1 MKSLDSF
8 SIWSPLLDECAR
20 RYLGAEDLEY
30 YEAMPPEERQRQ
42 LAALLER
49 PIETFS
55 PVNEAYFRARWADTL
70 RMLHSGADLSLMEVA
85 TGDADMI
92 PQAMARS
99 HLGSRYVTANMN
111 RQLNESLLART
122 KGLDIRLE
130 LVDDDAARIAE
141 HCAPASFDVVAFQHG
156 INDVLQAIL
165 CAREGVDTVYS
176 DWMAVLPRMIEM
188 LQREMSEG
196 TFEAHVKA
204 PFLALLRTLA
214 DMLKPGGVIAAN
226 HYMFRLDL
234 DWGYPPALFEGL
246 VPLVRGWCAEL
257 TGLEEVRYP
266 GYEENWWLFLRKR

>member
-1 MKSLDSF
+1 M
-8 SIWSPLLDECAR
+8 IWSPRLDESAR

-30 YEAMPPEERQRQ
+30 YEAIPPEERQRQ

-70 RMLHSGADLSLMEVA
+70 RLLHPGADLSLMEVA

-99 HLGSRYVTANMN
+99 HPGSRYVTANMN
-111 RQLNESLLART
+111 RQLNGSLLART

-130 LVDDDAARIAE
+130 LVDDDAARISE

-165 CAREGVDTVYS
+165 CAREGVDTVYP
-176 DWMAVLPRMIEM
+176 DWMAVLPQMISM
-188 LQREMSEG
+188 LQRETAAG
-196 TFEAHVKA
+196 TFEASVKA
-204 PFLALLRTLA
+204 PFLKLMRTLS
-214 DMLKPGGVIAAN
+214 DMLKPGGTIVAN

-246 VPLVRGWCAEL
+246 APLVRGWCAEL
-257 TGLEEVRYP
+257 TGLKEVRYP